1 MQREQRVGRFMF
13 NLRVLYMGLFGRRNV
28 AFCSRHREQ
37 RHTINQKST
46 QFLGI
51 RCQQSFSHELEAQS
65 QKPLEFPLLPLLIL
79 LPLLLRMPGL
89 NPKRFTQAL
98 KPEPPNPS
106 VYCKSY
112 IYNRPVLEASL
123 KTGACN
129 TVLVV

>member
-1 MQREQRVGRFMF
+1 MF
-13 NLRVLYMGLFGRRNV
+13 NLRVLYRGLFGRKNV

-51 RCQQSFSHELEAQS
+51 TLPAEQLEAQS
-65 QKPLEFPLLPLLIL
+65 QKPLEFLLLPVLIL
-79 LPLLLRMPGL
+79 LPLLLRMLGL

-112 IYNRPVLEASL
+112 TYNRPVLEASL

-129 TVLVV
+129 TVLVVV